1 VGVRSRAAALA
12 AAACLGL
19 AGCGHPAPTH
29 ETADSGASGP
39 PHGGRAIDLG
49 PSERAELVVDQTGMI
64 VVRLYDRSWRLLD
77 PARKTVEVRIQT
89 PDSASVDIETEPM
102 GTGSAAHFMAP
113 MDQAVVEHVR
123 ESGSYVAT
131 VRAVIGGR
139 RVQGSAAVRGLG
151 TGGQGM

>member
-1 VGVRSRAAALA
+1 VAIRFSALV
-12 AAACLGL
+12 L
-19 AGCGHPAPTH
+19 ASSLVLASCGGKGASTH
-29 ETADSGASGP
+29 EGAGPAASGP

-49 PSERAELVVDQTGMI
+49 ATERAELVVDETGMI

-77 PARKTVEVRIQT
+77 PAGKSVSVRIET
-89 PDSASVDIETEPM
+89 PDKAAIDIATEPM

-113 MDQAVVEHVR
+113 MDKAVVAHVR

-131 VRAVIGGR
+131 VSAVIDGR
-139 RVQGSAAVRGLG
+139 HQQGSTTVQGLA